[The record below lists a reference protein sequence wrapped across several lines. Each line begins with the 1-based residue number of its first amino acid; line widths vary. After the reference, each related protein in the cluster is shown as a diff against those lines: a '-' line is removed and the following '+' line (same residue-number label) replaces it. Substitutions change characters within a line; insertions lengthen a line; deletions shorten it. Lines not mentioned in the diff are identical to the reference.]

1 MRESILER
9 IFGKKTLKDIAPDEL
24 SAEKIKLREEEKQ
37 VVSRI
42 DRLEEQKAKLFK
54 EGVGKHSKRMKAIIA
69 RKKEI
74 ETEYKRW
81 RRDYVS

>member
-9 IFGKKTLKDIAPDEL
+9 IFGKKTLKDIASDEL
-24 SAEKIKLREEEKQ
+24 STEKIKLREEEKQ

-42 DRLEEQKAKLFK
+42 ERLEEQKAKLFK
-54 EGVGKHSKRMKAIIA
+54 EGVGKQSKRRKAIIA

-81 RRDYVS
+81 RSDYVS